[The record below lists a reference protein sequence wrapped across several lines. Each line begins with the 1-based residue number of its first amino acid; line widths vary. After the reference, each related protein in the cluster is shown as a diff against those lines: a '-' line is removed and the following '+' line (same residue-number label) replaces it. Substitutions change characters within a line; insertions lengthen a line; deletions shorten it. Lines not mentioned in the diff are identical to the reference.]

1 MPPVRRLARLWLIAF
16 VCLIAAH
23 TRAVADDAGK
33 LVGTWHEYSPSDNLV
48 SFSADGGVVM
58 YLRKG
63 EIGDLR
69 QLAGKWTLAGN
80 GDLTVTF
87 AALGRTV
94 TQTTKLSFNGEEMI
108 LTDDKGQE
116 TKHRRQSGPMP
127 TWTQW

>member
-1 MPPVRRLARLWLIAF
+1 MRRFASLWLIAF
-16 VCLIAAH
+16 VCLLAVH
-23 TRAVADDAGK
+23 TRAVADDADK
-33 LVGTWHEYSPSDNLV
+33 LVGIWHEYSPSDNLV
-48 SFSADGGVVM
+48 SFSADKRVVM

-69 QLAGKWTLAGN
+69 QLDGKWTLASD

-87 AALGRTV
+87 EALGRTV
-94 TQTTKLSFNGEEMI
+94 TQTTKLSFSGDEMI

-127 TWTQW
+127 EWTQW

>member
-1 MPPVRRLARLWLIAF
+1 MRRLAGFVLIAF

-23 TRAVADDAGK
+23 TRALADDSAK

-48 SFSADGGVVM
+48 SFSADGRVVM

-69 QLAGKWTLAGN
+69 QLDGKWTLAGN

-87 AALGRTV
+87 EALGRTV
-94 TQTTKLSFNGEEMI
+94 TQTTKLSFDGDELILIDEKGER
-108 LTDDKGQE
+108 
-116 TKHRRQSGPMP
+116 TKHRRQTGPMP
-127 TWTQW
+127 EWTQW

>member
-1 MPPVRRLARLWLIAF
+1 MRRFAGFVLIAF
-16 VCLIAAH
+16 VCLVAAQ

-33 LVGTWHEYSPSDNLV
+33 LVGMWHEYTPSDNLV
-48 SFSADGGVVM
+48 SFSADGRVVM

-69 QLAGKWTLAGN
+69 QLDGKWTLAST

-87 AALGRTV
+87 EALGRSV
-94 TQTTKLSFNGEEMI
+94 TQTTKLTFEGDEMI

-127 TWTQW
+127 EWTQW

>member
-1 MPPVRRLARLWLIAF
+1 MRHLVRFVLIAF
-16 VCLIAAH
+16 VCLIAVHA
-23 TRAVADDAGK
+23 RAVADDAGK
-33 LVGTWHEYSPSDNLV
+33 LVGTWHEYTPSDNLV
-48 SFSADGGVVM
+48 SFSADGRVVM

-87 AALGRTV
+87 EALGRSV
-94 TQTTKLSFNGEEMI
+94 TQTTKLSFAGEEMI

-116 TKHRRQSGPMP
+116 TKHRRQTGPLP
-127 TWTQW
+127 EWTQ